1 MKDGMKEWKREIE
14 SYTYEYLSI
23 IWMLNF
29 MFTLLV
35 STNALNFSFLFC
47 SLMLKVWQSTYSKEI
62 MFQLEEEMLRR
73 EERELWTSEATL
85 EKMLREI
92 VNDPGQI

>member
-1 MKDGMKEWKREIE
+1 
-14 SYTYEYLSI
+14 
-23 IWMLNF
+23 
-29 MFTLLV
+29 
-35 STNALNFSFLFC
+35 
-47 SLMLKVWQSTYSKEI
+47 